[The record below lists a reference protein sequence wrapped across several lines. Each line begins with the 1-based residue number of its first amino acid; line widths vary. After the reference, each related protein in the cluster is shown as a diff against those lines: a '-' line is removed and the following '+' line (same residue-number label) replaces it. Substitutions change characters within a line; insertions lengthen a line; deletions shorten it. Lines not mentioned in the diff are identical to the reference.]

1 MPKNKLIFSVILM
14 LFLALHVKAQVP
26 KEACDSL
33 IAKGVRLML
42 DGEHAQSLELLV
54 KAEAMAQENNWHKQH
69 FLAVNNI
76 GANYYSMLD
85 LGEALD
91 NYLEAYTIAIK
102 ELDDKYEMIVLNN
115 IAILYLKEDKID
127 QAQEYFTK
135 AFTIAS
141 ENTDSTKIA
150 FYAVN
155 LGLVANKKEE
165 LKKAENYFAQAIPL
179 LKERPDII
187 HKAYLGKAENLML
200 KKQYTPAKEILQP
213 LSLLED
219 KSQHETK
226 IYALQLLSQI
236 AREQNDIAQA
246 LDYANA
252 ILKNSD
258 DVEDRLEAFQHL
270 AKIYSQAEQ
279 YQEALAAK
287 DSVLNTTQA
296 LNAIKNGRLFETNR
310 VKFEIQE
317 YRNQLQEN
325 EEKLEAERTMF
336 NIILAAA
343 IIIILLIA
351 WALRNSYIRGKQ
363 RKVIHAR
370 SQELMALALE
380 KEKSDKLLLEKKL
393 KEEEARALLEEERL
407 KNEIEARNRK
417 LSAKALHLL
426 ERNELLTSLVF
437 ELEDSQGMQQQSKL
451 NAYIRKLKGLIQSD
465 NEWEQFIKHFEEVN
479 QGFLSA
485 VKEKHPE
492 LNAND
497 LRFISYVYMNLTTK
511 EIANILNITDAAARK
526 RKERISRKMDL
537 EDSSL
542 LFGYL
547 SHIQIEVSHF

>member
-1 MPKNKLIFSVILM
+1 MS
-14 LFLALHVKAQVP
+14 LHAQVH

-42 DGEHAQSLELLV
+42 DGEHIQSLELLV
-54 KAEAMAQENNWHKQH
+54 KAEAMAQENHWHKQQ
-69 FLAVNNI
+69 FLALNNI

-141 ENTDSTKIA
+141 ENADSTKIA

-179 LKERPDII
+179 LKDRPDII
-187 HKAYLGKAENLML
+187 QKAYLGKAENLML

-213 LSLLED
+213 LSLLDD

-246 LDYANA
+246 LDYADA
-252 ILKNSD
+252 ILENSD

-270 AKIYSQAEQ
+270 AKIHTQAGH

-287 DSVLNTTQA
+287 DSVLQTTRA

-343 IIIILLIA
+343 IVIILLIT

-363 RKVIHAR
+363 RKLIHVR

-407 KNEIEARNRK
+407 KYEIEARNRK

-451 NAYIRKLKGLIQSD
+451 KAYIKKLKGLIQSD

-485 VKEKHPE
+485 VKEKHAE

-547 SHIQIEVSHF
+547 SSIQVGASHF